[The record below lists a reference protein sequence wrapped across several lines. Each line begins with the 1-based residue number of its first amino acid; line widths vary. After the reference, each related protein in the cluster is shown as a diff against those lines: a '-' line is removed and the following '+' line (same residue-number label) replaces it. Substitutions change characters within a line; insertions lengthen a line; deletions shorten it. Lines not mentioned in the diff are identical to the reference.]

1 MTIGR
6 YDMVLHG
13 IDYSKAGSIGAVL
26 LLWLVLVVCGLAQ
39 MAL

>member
-1 MTIGR
+1 
-6 YDMVLHG
+6 MVLHG
-13 IDYSKAGSIGAVL
+13 IDCSKAGPAGAIL